1 MAEKATQTFYD
12 IVKTCRGGLS
22 LSLPAFD
29 ASLPNRN
36 ISLDYNA
43 TKIRVM
49 RTFALGI
56 FTDPVLERMYKEG
69 YFRVEPEKAFEQ
81 EVEEIFYPIE
91 GKENSYSDQE
101 ILAYLQK
108 GNRVKIKEIVAE
120 SPVSREQVITLA
132 SENIDSLSQSM
143 IKDLEEIL
151 RVELIIDEE

>member
-12 IVKTCRGGLS
+12 IVKTCRGGLA

-29 ASLPNRN
+29 ASLPNRT

-43 TKIRVM
+43 TKVRVM

-56 FTDPVLERMYKEG
+56 FTDPILERMYKEG
-69 YFRVEPEKAFEQ
+69 YFKVEPQAAFEK

-101 ILAYLQK
+101 ILSYLQK
-108 GNRVKIKEIVAE
+108 GNRMKVREIVAE

-151 RVELIIDEE
+151 QVELVIDEE